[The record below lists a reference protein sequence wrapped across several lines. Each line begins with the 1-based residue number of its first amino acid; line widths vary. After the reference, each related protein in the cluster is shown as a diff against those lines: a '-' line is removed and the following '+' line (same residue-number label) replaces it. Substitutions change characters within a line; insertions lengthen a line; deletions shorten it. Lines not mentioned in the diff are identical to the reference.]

1 MSCQL
6 VSENYF
12 CGGKGAWQ
20 MTFRETIEKLLKQMN
35 QEELGLKLGMT
46 RKQGQINI
54 SNWKN
59 KTSPNLEL
67 HWRVFKTIILEL
79 DPLALYE
86 DLSDPEPVLRHNID
100 SYHRLPKE
108 FKDEYWEEFREA
120 TKEEYENNQ
129 ADSHRRYAQ
138 GAKSR
143 AKKKHS
149 S

>member
-1 MSCQL
+1 
-6 VSENYF
+6 
-12 CGGKGAWQ
+12 
-20 MTFRETIEKLLKQMN
+20 MTFRETIKQLLETMT
-35 QEELGLKLGMT
+35 QEELAIKLKMT
-46 RKQGQINI
+46 RKQGQMNI
-54 SNWKN
+54 TNWLN
-59 KTSPNLEL
+59 KDSRNIEM
-67 HWRVFKTIILEL
+67 HWRVFKAIILDL

-108 FKDEYWEEFREA
+108 FKEEYWEEFREA